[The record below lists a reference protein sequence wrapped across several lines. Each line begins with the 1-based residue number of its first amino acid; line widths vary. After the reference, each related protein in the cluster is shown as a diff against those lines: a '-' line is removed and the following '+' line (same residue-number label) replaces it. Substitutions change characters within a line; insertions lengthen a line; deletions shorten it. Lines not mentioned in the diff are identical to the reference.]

1 MTSSLLPL
9 IETMAKEKGVE
20 PSVIV
25 AALEDAMLTA
35 SRKAYKS
42 NEDLRSRLNPD
53 SGQIEIFAVKHIVDT
68 VANPATEISL
78 SDAKEMYGDEAE
90 LDMEID
96 EVGNIFGRQHNEVAK
111 SIDIR

>member
-20 PSVIV
+20 PQVII

-42 NEDLRSRLNPD
+42 TEDLRSRMNPD
-53 SGQIEIFAVKHIVDT
+53 TGHI
-68 VANPATEISL
+68 
-78 SDAKEMYGDEAE
+78 
-90 LDMEID
+90 
-96 EVGNIFGRQHNEVAK
+96 
-111 SIDIR
+111 